1 MMPGE
6 LHLLLHSLCLI
17 LWIELIE
24 GFFFFFLQGK
34 SFFDAYSGGVLKL
47 VTGGST
53 TLHHKVSPGNDV
65 Q

>member
-24 GFFFFFLQGK
+24 GFLQGK